1 MCKTEPIHHL
11 RNRCRFSFRVN
22 IIFLMR
28 FLLSHSEAQ
37 HGPSPRSTGQPNSE
51 LISLPSAVCSP
62 TAQGFPLAVPQGNE
76 AAQVRQRHQR
86 QPQGL
91 CPVLLAQAAPS
102 LRWKPSEAA
111 APRAARQCRR
121 EAQRQIFVLR
131 KPDKKTRC
139 CLTRLH
145 SGLGRPRSA
154 RRDSLPARTC
164 PVL

>member
-1 MCKTEPIHHL
+1 MCQTEPIHHL

-22 IIFLMR
+22 IIFLRR

-62 TAQGFPLAVPQGNE
+62 TAQGFPLAVPRGNE

-86 QPQGL
+86 RPHGP
-91 CPVLLAQAAPS
+91 CPVLLEQAAPS
-102 LRWKPSEAA
+102 SRWKPSEAA

-121 EAQRQIFVLR
+121 EAQRQIFVR
-131 KPDKKTRC
+131 YGSQMKKTRC

-145 SGLGRPRSA
+145 SGLG
-154 RRDSLPARTC
+154 
-164 PVL
+164 